1 MADTEAMDLV
11 NQEIILKL
19 VDSLTH
25 SLTHSVSQSVNQVA
39 MFRKSRYTPI
49 KTKTHSHP
57 LQLQHCKKSPTA
69 PTKKAG
75 STSKQIRS
83 IAREAPEL

>member
-11 NQEIILKL
+11 NQNIILKL

-25 SLTHSVSQSVNQVA
+25 SVSQVA